1 MSGMV
6 QAHSFANFMKKRQKT
21 KYNLTKNVKVFFLQ
35 YNIDMFFL
43 QNIGDFAKRTATLSS
58 LM

>member
-6 QAHSFANFMKKRQKT
+6 QAHSFANFTKKRQKT

-35 YNIDMFFL
+35 CNIDMFFL
-43 QNIGDFAKRTATLSS
+43 QNIGDFAKRTATLK
-58 LM
+58 